1 MPSRWDI
8 VHAGLALSIR
18 SERSA
23 RVFRELKLVHGAPLA
38 DFADG
43 VALIDKLQRGSAG
56 AIDLDLDQDF
66 DKSLG
71 KSLDKKDRILGAL
84 VVAAGRPGTTRLAIE
99 LLLLALWPGL
109 SGVFR
114 RLSRLYRQ
122 RPDDLA
128 VEILDRFTVCVRR
141 LDLRR
146 CTRVAATLVRNTQR
160 VVSGA
165 RLAEL
170 RRAAL
175 GQPPGSEGEAMADRV
190 AEHAAALVELRTWLR
205 DIVPRDAELVMGVM
219 VAGQNCREAGAQL
232 GISHASAR
240 QRLARARAR
249 IRLHFS

>member
-18 SERSA
+18 SEKSA
-23 RVFRELKLVHGAPLA
+23 QVFRELKLVHGTPLA

-43 VALIDKLQRGSAG
+43 AALVDKLVRVSEGRVDVDSG
-56 AIDLDLDQDF
+56 LDLDR
-66 DKSLG
+66 
-71 KSLDKKDRILGAL
+71 KDRILGAL
-84 VVAAGRPGTTRLAIE
+84 VGAAARPGMTRLAIE

-160 VVSGA
+160 VVSAA

-175 GQPPGSEGEAMADRV
+175 GQPPTSEWDAMADQLS
-190 AEHAAALVELRTWLR
+190 EHAAALVDLRAWLR
-205 DIVPRDAELVMGVM
+205 DVVPRDADLVIGVL
-219 VAGQNCREAGAQL
+219 VGGQNCREAGAQL

-249 IRLHFS
+249 IRLYLS